1 MMVLLFFKL
10 DYQDIEMDNGKGV
23 AFLKP
28 HEKLFCPDHLWDWSQ
43 YFTFS
48 RQSQSVGYLRV
59 KPIRN
64 VAVFSTIFSG
74 LL

>member
-1 MMVLLFFKL
+1 MLVLLCFGL
-10 DYQDIEMDNGKGV
+10 DYQDIEMENGKGV

-28 HEKLFCPDHLWDWSQ
+28 HEKLFCQDQLWDCFQ

-48 RQSQSVGYLRV
+48 RQSQSVRYLRV

-64 VAVFSTIFSG
+64 VAVFSTIFNG